1 MRRVVVTGL
10 GMCSPLGYG
19 VEHSWA
25 QLINSKS
32 GIRQLS
38 GFDIKDL
45 SSQVGGQIPKE
56 GNVDFF
62 PEKVIEIKEEKKMEP
77 FIQFALIAAK
87 EAIQDSGWVPS
98 NEIDCERTGVMI
110 GSGIGGLDGIK
121 KSAENLERSPR
132 KISPFFIPSCL
143 INLAAGAYFNK
154 T

>member
-1 MRRVVVTGL
+1 MRRVVVTGI

-56 GNVDFF
+56 GNVEFF
-62 PEKVIEIKEEKKMEP
+62 PEKVIELKEEKKMEP

-87 EAIQDSGWVPS
+87 EAIQAAG
-98 NEIDCERTGVMI
+98 
-110 GSGIGGLDGIK
+110 
-121 KSAENLERSPR
+121 ERSR
-132 KISPFFIPSCL
+132 DRI
-143 INLAAGAYFNK
+143 
-154 T
+154 